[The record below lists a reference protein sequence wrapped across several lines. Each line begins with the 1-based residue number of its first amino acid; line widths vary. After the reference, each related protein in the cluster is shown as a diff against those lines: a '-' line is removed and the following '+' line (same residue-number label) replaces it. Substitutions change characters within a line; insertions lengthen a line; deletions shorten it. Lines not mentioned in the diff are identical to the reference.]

1 MLSPKPMSD
10 TRAGAW
16 PEALPDTQPVPP
28 AYRGVWT
35 RTLLETPHSRDDTTV
50 VRWMQLG
57 RWHADLRIPAA
68 ARVDRFA
75 GLLSKD
81 SPERLALLAMQQ
93 GFCGVTQVARAAAG
107 EVCTWLRLVDY
118 QPPGPH
124 PDAGLMVFE
133 TPDCVIETG
142 VHGVYR
148 ETWQRL
154 PHSTGRLIA
163 LAEPERADGQAR
175 ARLFSAGQY
184 LMRVR
189 PGRQTGPDFEISFG
203 LVAAGRWQ
211 IQHSTRPGLEGQS
224 LAFSVQRSVKTARVQ
239 GDLGAAQWD
248 ILEWEDAQEP
258 DPGS

>member
-1 MLSPKPMSD
+1 MLAD
-10 TRAGAW
+10 AW
-16 PEALPDTQPVPP
+16 SGALPDTPPVPT

-35 RTLLETPHSRDDTTV
+35 RTLLETPDVRDGTTF

-68 ARVDRFA
+68 ARA
-75 GLLSKD
+75 ALPLAKG
-81 SPERLALLAMQQ
+81 SPEQRALLAAQQ
-93 GFCGVTQVARAAAG
+93 GFCGVTQVSQEEAG
-107 EVCTWLRLVDY
+107 EVCTWHRLVDY
-118 QPPGPH
+118 QPPGLH

-148 ETWQRL
+148 EIWQRL

-163 LAEPERADGQAR
+163 LAEPERADGQAS
-175 ARLFSAGQY
+175 ARLFVAGQY

-189 PGRQTGPDFEISFG
+189 PGRQRGPDFEISFG
-203 LVAAGRWQ
+203 SLASGRWH
-211 IQHSTRPGLEGQS
+211 IQHATLPELEGQS
-224 LAFSVQRSVKTARVQ
+224 RAFSVQRTGTTMAQVQ
-239 GDLGAAQWD
+239 GDLGAVDWN

-258 DPGS
+258 DHSF

>member
-1 MLSPKPMSD
+1 MLFRKPMSD
-10 TRAGAW
+10 TRINAW
-16 PEALPDTQPVPP
+16 PEAMPDTPPVPP

-35 RTLLETPHSRDDTTV
+35 RTLLETPYSRDDTTV

-68 ARVDRFA
+68 ARVDRLVG
-75 GLLSKD
+75 GLSND
-81 SPERLALLAMQQ
+81 SPEQLALLATQQ
-93 GFCGVTQVARAAAG
+93 GFCGVSQVIRTAAG

-133 TPDCVIETG
+133 SPDCVIETG

-148 ETWQRL
+148 EIWQRL
-154 PHSTGRLIA
+154 PNSTGRQIA
-163 LAEPERADGQAR
+163 LAEREGTDDLAP
-175 ARLFSAGQY
+175 ARLFGAGQY

-189 PGRQTGPDFEISFG
+189 PGMQAGPDFEISFG

-211 IQHSTRPGLEGQS
+211 IQHSTQPGLEGQS
-224 LAFSVQRSVKTARVQ
+224 LAFSVQRCGKTARVQ

-248 ILEWEDAQEP
+248 ILEWEDAP
-258 DPGS
+258 GPAPGS